1 MVGRET
7 FERDDKTK
15 HTRDQ
20 SNYLNIENDWTIFF
34 IQWKIIRAQLNEK
47 ATYLKSLKMSFNCAR
62 TTNEER
68 TLQTQIDVLFSFSPI
83 HVQYHQKF
91 GHTRIASAQLFK
103 RF

>member
-1 MVGRET
+1 MTE
-7 FERDDKTK
+7 
-15 HTRDQ
+15 Q
-20 SNYLNIENDWTIFF
+20 FF
-34 IQWKIIRAQLNEK
+34 LFNEKVIRAQLNEK
-47 ATYLKSLKMSFNCAR
+47 ATYLKSLKISFNCAR